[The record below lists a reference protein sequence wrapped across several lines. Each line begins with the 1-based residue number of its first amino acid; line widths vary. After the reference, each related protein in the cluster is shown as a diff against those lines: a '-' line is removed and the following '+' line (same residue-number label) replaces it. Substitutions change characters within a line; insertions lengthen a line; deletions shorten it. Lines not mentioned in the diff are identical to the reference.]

1 MSEPAGP
8 TAPWW
13 RRVPEPMWWAVLP
26 VLAGFVVSWRDV
38 VQGWPAD
45 LAGCALL
52 DWADLVSGSLAVLLV
67 LAGIVVQ
74 VRRPRERRCQP
85 QLLMGLVVFLGGL
98 GVYHL
103 LTGLGRLGGVC
114 S

>member
-1 MSEPAGP
+1 M
-8 TAPWW
+8 
-13 RRVPEPMWWAVLP
+13 RRVPEPLWWAVLP
-26 VLAGFVVSWRDV
+26 VLAGFFVAWPDLVDGR
-38 VQGWPAD
+38 PAD
-45 LAGCALL
+45 LLGCPLL

-67 LAGIVVQ
+67 LAGVVVQ
-74 VRRPRERRCQP
+74 WRRPAERRCQP

-103 LTGLGRLGGVC
+103 LTGVGRLGGVC